1 MIASNHQIF
10 ITPFDIHDTLIHI
23 AIGNNE
29 EYQFTY
35 SNTGQSLL
43 EILDDID
50 DRYCKIKK
58 FKLSMSLVIHIYERN
73 IL

>member
-1 MIASNHQIF
+1 MIAYNHQIF

-35 SNTGQSLL
+35 SNTVYLRFKM
-43 EILDDID
+43 ILMIDIAHSKHLH
-50 DRYCKIKK
+50 CQC
-58 FKLSMSLVIHIYERN
+58 H
-73 IL
+73 